1 MLSMRWSIVY
11 EIFRREVRDQL
22 RDRRTLFMI
31 FVLPI
36 LLYPMLGLG
45 IAQLSVAFQQRPRAV
60 VVVGADDLPR
70 TPPLLNAEGD
80 GFDSSLFDIP
90 REVDRYQV
98 ILGDS
103 ESLWSDPAQRGRGLA
118 AGLADVVLLIPE
130 GLGDRIASQSA
141 TADVPI
147 AFFSGDERSLD
158 TARAVREI
166 IETWKDRIV
175 SGRVERDEKP
185 EGYLQPVEARPVD
198 VARGRQA
205 GAATNVW
212 ARLFPFLLVLMS
224 LTGAFYPAVDLCA
237 GEKERGTMETLLI
250 SPATRPEIV
259 TGKFLTVVLASMASA
274 ILNLV
279 SMGFTAMALSRQI
292 GAAGTS
298 GGGLS
303 PMAAI
308 SAPSLES
315 AFWMVLLLIPLAV
328 FFSALCMALA
338 AMARSM
344 KEGQYYLTPLYLITL
359 PLVFVTLAPG
369 IELTL
374 FTSLVPVTGASLLLR
389 TLMIGDY
396 VQAQRYF
403 LIVLMPLVVYA
414 ALALRWA
421 VDQFRSEAVLFREAE
436 RFDLRGWV
444 RHLVRAREPVPN
456 GGEALLCFVLM
467 LGMAWFAS
475 GLMGSSWQAMVG
487 GQLIFILIPPLML
500 TALLTGSPRRTLLLN
515 VPPIR
520 HMGLAIVLALAVQP
534 LVAELRVVV
543 ERLFPISDSMRE
555 QLTSMMKTI
564 PSLGVA
570 IFIFALIPAICE
582 EVAFR
587 GFILQGLRR
596 DFRLA
601 PAIIL
606 SAFLF
611 GFLHVLLSL
620 FQQLFNATLLGL
632 LLGLLAVRSN
642 SLLPGIIFHAINNA
656 LALLVGAVIAG
667 ELGTGISGRLF
678 RDSTEGLYHE
688 GWLILGAVATIVLM
702 ALLYRSK
709 SVDVVK
715 GSVARLP
722 MDSTSHTD

>member
-1 MLSMRWSIVY
+1 MLSMRWSIVF

-45 IAQLSVAFQQRPRAV
+45 IAQLSVAFQQRPRTV
-60 VVVGADDLPR
+60 VVLGAGDLPDA
-70 TPPLLNAEGD
+70 PPLLNAQGD
-80 GFDSSLFDIP
+80 GFDESLFDIP
-90 REVDRYQV
+90 QEVRRYQV
-98 ILGDS
+98 IPGDS
-103 ESLWSDPAQRGRGLA
+103 DPTWSDPRERQRALSD
-118 AGLADVVLLIPE
+118 GLADVVLLIPT
-130 GLGDRIASQSA
+130 GLRDRVDGQIA
-141 TADVPI
+141 TEEIPI

-158 TARAVREI
+158 TARAVRDL
-166 IETWKDRIV
+166 IETWKNRIV
-175 SGRVERDEKP
+175 TQRAQRDEKP
-185 EGYLQPVEARPVD
+185 EGYLHPVEARPVD

-205 GAATNVW
+205 GAALNIW
-212 ARLFPFLLVLMS
+212 ARFFPFLLVLMS

-279 SMGFTAMALSRQI
+279 SMGLTALALSRQI
-292 GAAGTS
+292 GMGGAAAGS
-298 GGGLS
+298 FS
-303 PMAAI
+303 PAAAI

-315 AFWMVLLLIPLAV
+315 AFWMVLILIPLAV

-344 KEGQYYLTPLYLITL
+344 KEGQYYLTPLYLVTL
-359 PLVFVTLAPG
+359 PLVFATLAPG
-369 IELTL
+369 VELNP

-396 VQAQRYF
+396 SQAQRYF
-403 LIVLMPLVVYA
+403 LIVLVPLVVYA

-436 RFDLRGWV
+436 RFDLRGWF
-444 RHLVRAREPVPN
+444 RHIIRDRGPTPSS
-456 GGEALLCFVLM
+456 GEALLCFVLM
-467 LGMAWFAS
+467 LGTAWFAV
-475 GLMGSSWQAMVG
+475 GLMGASWQAMVG
-487 GQLIFILIPPLML
+487 GQLIFILLPPLIL
-500 TALLTGSPRRTLLLN
+500 TALLTRSPRRTLLLN
-515 VPPIR
+515 APR
-520 HMGLAIVLALAVQP
+520 GRDLALAIGLVLAIQP

-543 ERLFPISDSMRE
+543 ETFFPIPETVKE
-555 QLTSMMKTI
+555 QLMGMMETI
-564 PSLGVA
+564 PSLGIM
-570 IFIFALIPAICE
+570 IFVFALVPAVCE

-601 PAIIL
+601 PAIVL

-620 FQQLFNATLLGL
+620 SQQLFNATLLGL
-632 LLGLLAVRSN
+632 VLGLLAVRSN
-642 SLLPGIIFHAINNA
+642 SLVPGLVFHALHNT
-656 LALLVGAVIAG
+656 LALLVGVAIAG
-667 ELGTGISGRLF
+667 EIGGGFMKWVF
-678 RDSTEGLYHE
+678 REPREGLYH
-688 GWLILGAVATIVLM
+688 GPWLIVGTILTVTLLIVLYRMKPAVASGKTIEPQPSGPT
-702 ALLYRSK
+702 AAIK
-709 SVDVVK
+709 
-715 GSVARLP
+715 
-722 MDSTSHTD
+722 